1 MLIYN
6 QCKSKPGLE
15 ELKVPD
21 GVLLAESI
29 VVLDP
34 LDQAADA
41 RVGFLKIYLDHVS
54 ILSTIDLDLGKEEH
68 IIIYLKGSS
77 PNVIAG
83 VDKLLTHNTRLPSLC
98 SSKYY

>member
-1 MLIYN
+1 MKI
-6 QCKSKPGLE
+6 
-15 ELKVPD
+15 PD

-41 RVGFLKIYLDHVS
+41 RVGFLKICLDHVS

-98 SSKYY
+98 SSKNYNQVVL